1 MFSHFRILLISI
13 LISAFTFADTIIQQ
27 SFESETGY
35 SFSDPTYSDG
45 SGDYFL
51 RSQNGD
57 VDGTPSGMHT
67 YTGLDGD
74 WFIVGEDV
82 DSEGVSEFTV
92 TLDEVDASAY
102 SDVTVSI
109 LVGSGG
115 QQKFDTSDHLILE
128 YDNNN
133 SGIFTIL
140 GAFYGYDFANGDGT
154 NGNLYEDTDLI

>member
-1 MFSHFRILLISI
+1 
-13 LISAFTFADTIIQQ
+13 
-27 SFESETGY
+27 
-35 SFSDPTYSDG
+35 
-45 SGDYFL
+45 
-51 RSQNGD
+51 
-57 VDGTPSGMHT
+57 MHT

-115 QQKFDTSDHLILE
+115 QLKFDTSDHLLLE

-133 SGIFTIL
+133 SGTFTVL

-154 NGNLYEDTDLI
+154 NGNLYEDTDFGQEIVDAVDDQLAAMNMTLVESASAKPTDTDFTAQIKKLNNAGSVSYTHLTLPTKA